1 MTKLDFYTPSD
12 PDKITLEHPRSK
24 TLSDSKRE
32 QQKYSPRSETKQ
44 GVTAVM
50 AVMVGLRGPRSSKQV
65 SDKKTIRVLLD
76 SGSDGDLLF
85 HEKGTPKQ
93 FPYLT
98 RQVPKTWHT
107 SNGDFQTKGKGD
119 IQLKFFQY
127 SNTKKVLVKPDIVE
141 YDGVK
146 VEKPVFDLILG
157 TQTMDEL
164 GIILDFKH
172 KMITIDEIVLPMTA
186 INQMPASKDKVLKLN
201 NSLAEP
207 KEPKSTEEAT
217 QRVVRILDAN
227 YKKADLQAV
236 VNSCSH
242 LNTDERQ
249 MLLKLLTDF
258 EPLFDGT
265 LGAWKTAPVSFEL
278 KEGARPFH
286 GRAFPI
292 PKVYKETI
300 MKEIKRLC
308 ELGVLEWQPTSE
320 WAAPSFIQPKKNK
333 TVRFLTDFRELN
345 KRLVRKP
352 FPLPKIST
360 VLQELEGFT
369 FATALDLNMGY
380 YTIRLDPD
388 ASRICTIIFPW
399 GKYSYKRLPM
409 GIAGSPDIFQAK
421 MSELM
426 ATLEFVRTYLDDLL
440 CITKGDLEDHLQRLR
455 EVLIRLR
462 DAGLKINA
470 DKSKFCAHETEYL
483 GYVLTREGIKPQS
496 NKVQAI
502 LALTPP
508 TNVKELRRFL
518 GMVQYYRDLW
528 AKRSEMLAPLTD
540 LVGECGQ
547 TKVTR
552 AKETKKVP
560 WHWDEV
566 HQKAFDSVK
575 ATIAKDVVL
584 AYPDYNK
591 VFEVY
596 TDASSTQLGSVITQS
611 NRPLAFFSRKL
622 SETQQKYS
630 VTEIELLAIVET
642 LKEFKG
648 MLWGQQL
655 IVYTDHQNLMRD
667 ALGLTSDR
675 VYRWRLILEEYG
687 PEIVYIKG
695 IDNTVA
701 DAISRLDFTPVLPTS
716 KREEQQ
722 NWMTFTKR

>member
-50 AVMVGLRGPRSSKQV
+50 AVMVGLRGPRSSKKV
-65 SDKKTIRVLLD
+65 SEKKTIRVLLD

-236 VNSCSH
+236 VDSCSH
-242 LNTDERQ
+242 LNTDERK

-292 PKVYKETI
+292 PKIYKETI

-333 TVRFLTDFRELN
+333 TVRFLTDF
-345 KRLVRKP
+345 
-352 FPLPKIST
+352 
-360 VLQELEGFT
+360 
-369 FATALDLNMGY
+369 
-380 YTIRLDPD
+380 
-388 ASRICTIIFPW
+388 
-399 GKYSYKRLPM
+399 
-409 GIAGSPDIFQAK
+409 
-421 MSELM
+421 
-426 ATLEFVRTYLDDLL
+426 
-440 CITKGDLEDHLQRLR
+440 
-455 EVLIRLR
+455 
-462 DAGLKINA
+462 
-470 DKSKFCAHETEYL
+470 
-483 GYVLTREGIKPQS
+483 
-496 NKVQAI
+496 
-502 LALTPP
+502 
-508 TNVKELRRFL
+508 
-518 GMVQYYRDLW
+518 
-528 AKRSEMLAPLTD
+528 
-540 LVGECGQ
+540 
-547 TKVTR
+547 
-552 AKETKKVP
+552 
-560 WHWDEV
+560 
-566 HQKAFDSVK
+566 
-575 ATIAKDVVL
+575 
-584 AYPDYNK
+584 
-591 VFEVY
+591 
-596 TDASSTQLGSVITQS
+596 
-611 NRPLAFFSRKL
+611 
-622 SETQQKYS
+622 
-630 VTEIELLAIVET
+630 
-642 LKEFKG
+642 
-648 MLWGQQL
+648 
-655 IVYTDHQNLMRD
+655 
-667 ALGLTSDR
+667 
-675 VYRWRLILEEYG
+675 
-687 PEIVYIKG
+687 
-695 IDNTVA
+695 
-701 DAISRLDFTPVLPTS
+701 
-716 KREEQQ
+716 
-722 NWMTFTKR
+722 

>member
-1 MTKLDFYTPSD
+1 
-12 PDKITLEHPRSK
+12 
-24 TLSDSKRE
+24 
-32 QQKYSPRSETKQ
+32 
-44 GVTAVM
+44 M
-50 AVMVGLRGPRSSKQV
+50 AVMVGLKGPRSSKMV

-236 VNSCSH
+236 VDSCSH

-265 LGAWKTAPVSFEL
+265 LGAWKTTPISFEL

-552 AKETKKVP
+552 AKGTKKVP

-722 NWMTFTKR
+722 NWMTFTKLWCDIDHATHTNHATCNTLNP